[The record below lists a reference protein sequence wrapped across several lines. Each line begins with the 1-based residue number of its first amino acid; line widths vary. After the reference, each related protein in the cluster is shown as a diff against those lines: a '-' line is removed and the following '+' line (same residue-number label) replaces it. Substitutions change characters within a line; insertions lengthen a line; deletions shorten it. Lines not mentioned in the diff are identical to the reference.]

1 MSLIPMCVWLFLSS
15 RKKLLYRAPY
25 FFHFLSPLSTSTF
38 ILHIL
43 LCRWRWV
50 IVVRAMLLIDEGE
63 LSSGLQQETLE
74 DTVAA
79 IHPPSRLHIPK
90 LSVHTRAQ
98 TVFFLTL
105 AIVLESGLILTK
117 DTVASFCTLGERL
130 LFCFFPCEKT
140 KKFVASAK
148 SFLIICHLMCQTC
161 QSSVILC
168 LG

>member
-98 TVFFLTL
+98 TVFFSHT
-105 AIVLESGLILTK
+105 SY
-117 DTVASFCTLGERL
+117 SFRKWLDSHQRHCCIFLHLRWGIAFL
-130 LFCFFPCEKT
+130 FFPLWKN
-140 KKFVASAK
+140 KKVCS
-148 SFLIICHLMCQTC
+148 
-161 QSSVILC
+161 LC
-168 LG
+168 

>member
-1 MSLIPMCVWLFLSS
+1 M
-15 RKKLLYRAPY
+15 
-25 FFHFLSPLSTSTF
+25 
-38 ILHIL
+38 
-43 LCRWRWV
+43 
-50 IVVRAMLLIDEGE
+50 VRAMLLIDEGE